1 VSALPKRAA
10 KLFQDSQFDGASGI
24 HNMPDIIAKVNR
36 LAHDNNVNDKRKK
49 PYFTYKEFRC
59 PFTGQLILSLPV
71 GSVSGLR
78 AFRKL
83 NSLSRNL
90 TLQGLKSR
98 LYTAQSFDGFSIFD
112 KEGLL
117 FEEDIGFPDDEA
129 MKHGL
134 QIASEFIASVTL
146 SHPSQLRELHVG
158 MDVSERGALVS
169 AQWDHALLKSLT
181 QGNCDFMN
189 PTIRAILGCEA
200 DDVRTSLTG
209 SGVLPAENET
219 QSSVEMNVVARA
231 IVQTRC
237 FNLHRVEASS
247 DCRGWR
253 RKGRVGVHRV
263 GGSTGRHLALIRYNP
278 KKEKH
283 EAVSAADRKLVMEE
297 LKLVNFM
304 VNRSITFRSIDEQR
318 DYYID
323 LCEYVMINV
332 WNFELP

>member
-1 VSALPKRAA
+1 M
-10 KLFQDSQFDGASGI
+10 KLSRDSNFDGTKGL

-36 LAHDNNVNDKRKK
+36 MADDFNGNDRRKK
-49 PYFTYKEFRC
+49 PFLKWLELRC
-59 PFTGQLILSLPV
+59 PSTGKVILRLPV
-71 GSVSGLR
+71 SSAHGLR
-78 AFRKL
+78 AFRQL
-83 NSLSRNL
+83 NSLSRDITL
-90 TLQGLKSR
+90 TGLKCR
-98 LYTAQSFDGFSIFD
+98 LQKGQNFDGFLVVAV
-112 KEGLL
+112 EGLL
-117 FEEDIGFPDDEA
+117 FEEDIGPPNDEA
-129 MKHGL
+129 MERGL

-169 AQWDHALLKSLT
+169 ATWDHCLLKSLT

-219 QSSVEMNVVARA
+219 QTSVKMNVVARA
-231 IVQTRC
+231 MVQTRC
-237 FNLHRVEASS
+237 FNPNRVVASS
-247 DCRGWR
+247 DCSGWR
-253 RKGRVGVHRV
+253 RKGRVVVHRV

-278 KKEKH
+278 KTKEY
-283 EAVSAADRKLVMEE
+283 EAVSAAVRKSVMEE

-323 LCEYVMINV
+323 ICEYVNDQCM
-332 WNFELP
+332 